1 ADIATLIAV
10 TGMDEGAVYSAL
22 ETCVTYQLLEEDE
35 RMLGKYRFRHALTR
49 EAVYEDMI
57 VPRRQLLHAR
67 VAEVLSHRPESVS
80 VDLAHHLLAAGK
92 YDDAVAM
99 CVAAAEDA
107 IRSRAYRD
115 AGDLLERAAPHV
127 KDRAERGRLLCRAGD
142 AYWNNTE
149 PEAAR
154 RLLEEGIA
162 NLEAEGLLVEAA
174 GYRLLL
180 GRCLWELMRS
190 DLAREQF
197 ERARDLLEAHGPSEA
212 LAIAYIRLAG
222 LATFDGANLA
232 GLEDAKRAAHIAEQ
246 VGAEMALSWSW
257 NFMALAEIALGNVT
271 EGFAHLEDS
280 YQAALKGGHYFQTG
294 NAVFNGAWDAVHVA
308 EGRSA
313 QVWLDR
319 AVSGWSGRSDSWPI
333 YIQALVLLQQGQV
346 TRALELAQSS
356 LQRARDSGNAKNVW
370 RGSLLVAH
378 ALAESLRAG
387 EASAELPP
395 LSSRVEG
402 QDAVY
407 DTTPRIRTRLAEG
420 DPAGALRDA
429 ITVPP
434 SVCDRVS
441 PADVVAE
448 AAEAD
453 PAWLRGFIDALPV
466 QGELTASPRLAAARG
481 RLALYEG
488 RIDEAVGQLR
498 SAVAAFEE
506 GGLLLDVWHVG
517 RALAEAE
524 ARSGD
529 EEAASRRLTAIA
541 TAGEAA
547 GARLAAKLARETG
560 ASHGLVV
567 APAPTPEVAV
577 PVEDSDRVATGERMV
592 SVLFADVRGYTE
604 MSSRRAPADMAERI
618 ASLQRW
624 ISQEVAR
631 RHGRVDKFAGDAVM
645 ATFNISGQSVDHT
658 LQALQAAIAIIDKAS
673 LVDLPVGAGIAV
685 GPAVVGRLT
694 ESANVSVLGEVTNLA
709 ARLQSQSSAGEVT
722 LSEEAHRRVQE
733 WLAGRGTAVER
744 VELRLKGFSEPVG
757 AFRVR
762 ASAEAGL
769 RA

>member
-1 ADIATLIAV
+1 
-10 TGMDEGAVYSAL
+10 
-22 ETCVTYQLLEEDE
+22 
-35 RMLGKYRFRHALTR
+35 
-49 EAVYEDMI
+49 
-57 VPRRQLLHAR
+57 
-67 VAEVLSHRPESVS
+67 
-80 VDLAHHLLAAGK
+80 
-92 YDDAVAM
+92 
-99 CVAAAEDA
+99 
-107 IRSRAYRD
+107 
-115 AGDLLERAAPHV
+115 
-127 KDRAERGRLLCRAGD
+127 
-142 AYWNNTE
+142 
-149 PEAAR
+149 
-154 RLLEEGIA
+154 
-162 NLEAEGLLVEAA
+162 
-174 GYRLLL
+174 
-180 GRCLWELMRS
+180 MRS
-190 DLAREQF
+190 DVAREHF
-197 ERARDLLEAHGPSEA
+197 ERARDQLEEAGPSEA

-222 LATFDGANLA
+222 LASFDGANLA
-232 GLEDAKRAAHIAEQ
+232 ALEDAKRAAQIAEQ

-280 YQAALKGGHYFQTG
+280 YQAAEKGGHYFQRG
-294 NAVFNGAWDAVHVA
+294 NAVFNGAWDALHLGD
-308 EGRSA
+308 GRAA

-319 AVSGWSGRSDSWPI
+319 AVTGWSGRSESWPI

-346 TRALELAQSS
+346 TRALDLAQTSV
-356 LQRARDSGNAKNVW
+356 QKARDAGNAKNLW

-402 QDAVY
+402 QDTVY

-420 DPAGALRDA
+420 DPAAALRDA
-429 ITVPP
+429 LTVSP

-448 AAEAD
+448 AARAD
-453 PAWLRGFIDALPV
+453 AAWLRNFLDAMPV
-466 QGELTASPRLAAARG
+466 RGELTASPRLAAARG
-481 RLALYEG
+481 RLALYEN
-488 RIDEAVGQLR
+488 RFDEAVGQLR
-498 SAVAAFEE
+498 SAVATFEE

-529 EEAASRRLTAIA
+529 EEGARRRLTAIA
-541 TAGEAA
+541 AAAEAA
-547 GARLAAKLARETG
+547 GAGLAARLARETG
-560 ASHGLVV
+560 EAIGLVV
-567 APAPTPEVAV
+567 APATVADIAARV
-577 PVEDSDRVATGERMV
+577 DDADRVATGERMV

-604 MSSRRAPADMAERI
+604 MSSSRAPADMAERI

-631 RHGRVDKFAGDAVM
+631 RHGLVDKFAGDAVM

-709 ARLQSQSSAGEVT
+709 ARLQAQSGAGEVT

-733 WLAGRGTAVER
+733 WLAGRGTPVDR
-744 VELRLKGFSEPVG
+744 VELRLKGFAEPVS